1 MARQLLFD
9 RIDDRISRDREDGD
23 SAYFFALTLKL
34 EYLTKIVVSGM
45 IACIGKDKDADRR
58 RYSLEHELV
67 RADSLGD
74 WTKALN
80 MALVGTPSKF
90 MIPEADGLK
99 KDLTDRVGPGDW
111 RYEAVAGLNKAAM
124 AIGAETMLG
133 KKTTLQQFFRIGS
146 QLRNRSRGHGAPTI
160 GQRSR
165 SCPYL
170 DSSLNAVT
178 KNLKIFHLP
187 WIYLHRNLSG
197 KYRVLPLLNNPAPFE
212 YLKKTRNKRFPN
224 GVFFSLNDPAHPVR
238 VPLIFIDLDL
248 ADITLPNGNYK
259 YTEPKFETLS
269 YVTNEVDRRDGS
281 AWSDPPLPTVFNGF
295 PFGAVVFD
303 YPKGKNVLH
312 LAMDELRKRDDL
324 HEIGIDPERPGRPLI
339 RDDGGAVWNVLVFAG
354 TDDWRASPHL
364 TLGVGTEYVSA
375 MTTLPNKALAKY
387 RQPLTALGEQGFRS
401 MAGKVLE
408 NMRPLLADC
417 PGMEPLLRVH
427 HRRQP
432 SPSERPQMVD
442 ATDMYLQT
450 CIDTAESQSQ
460 WIEALLNRK
469 SKPEVQIGARFP
481 YRTCKKAIAK
491 TRSLDFVARAWIACK
506 PYIDVLFGS
515 ADARGAP

>member
-45 IACIGKDKDADRR
+45 IACIGKDADRS

-67 RADSLGD
+67 RADSLGK
-74 WTKALN
+74 WIGALN
-80 MALVGTPSKF
+80 MALVGTPSKC

-99 KDLTDRVGPGDW
+99 KDLTERVGPGDW

-133 KKTTLQQFFRIGS
+133 RRTTLQQFFRIGS

-170 DSSLNAVT
+170 ESSLDAVT
-178 KNLKIFHLP
+178 KNFKIFHLP
-187 WIYLHRNLSG
+187 WIYLHQNLSG
-197 KYRVLPLLNNPAPFE
+197 KYRVLPLLNDPAPFE

-224 GVFFSLNDPAHPVR
+224 GVFFSLDDPAHPVR
-238 VPLIFIDLDL
+238 VPLIFIDSDL
-248 ADITLPNGNYK
+248 ADITLPNGNYR
-259 YTEPKFETLS
+259 YTAPKFETLS

-281 AWSDPPLPTVFNGF
+281 AWSDPPTPTVFTGF
-295 PFGAVVFD
+295 PFGATVFD
-303 YPKGKNVLH
+303 YSQGKNVLH

-324 HEIGIDPERPGRPLI
+324 HEIGIDPERPGRRLI
-339 RDDGGAVWNVLVFAG
+339 RDDGGVVWDVLVFAG
-354 TDDWRASPHL
+354 PDEWRASPHL
-364 TLGVGTEYVSA
+364 TLGVGREYVTA
-375 MTTLPNKALAKY
+375 MATLPNKALAKY
-387 RQPLTALGEQGFRS
+387 RQPLTALDEQDFRRVV
-401 MAGKVLE
+401 GKVLE

-417 PGMEPLLRVH
+417 PGAEPRLRVH

-432 SPSERPQMVD
+432 SPSERPQM
-442 ATDMYLQT
+442 AAAIDMDLQT
-450 CIDTAESQSQ
+450 SIDAAEFQSQ
-460 WIEALLNRK
+460 WVGALRK
-469 SKPEVQIGARFP
+469 DGSKPELQIGARFP
-481 YRTCKKAIAK
+481 YRTCKKVIDDPCA
-491 TRSLDFVARAWIACK
+491 LDFVARAWIACK

-515 ADARGAP
+515 QDTPGAL